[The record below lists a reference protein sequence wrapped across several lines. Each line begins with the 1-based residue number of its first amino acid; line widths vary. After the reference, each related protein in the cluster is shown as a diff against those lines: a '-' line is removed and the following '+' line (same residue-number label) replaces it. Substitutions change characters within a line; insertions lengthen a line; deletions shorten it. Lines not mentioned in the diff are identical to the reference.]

1 MSTTSVTLLECAPAY
16 EVAPT
21 PPQHAFR
28 RSDDRELIVTT
39 HEIASQSLPIRV
51 VPQPEE
57 SLNSIVRRAANAN
70 YVPTK
75 AITGSSGKYFMDPKP
90 AVLKCISARLS
101 IASEDLLRH
110 TAPAFAHRRSGF
122 LAMCLNTRRLQYCAL
137 CADQTESRYWYLPT
151 SFACTRCRVLL
162 TNGCNE
168 QLPVSARALN
178 IQNQMTEFATTSTAR
193 TTHVMGHF
201 DRMYRDL
208 MRRKMHRLR
217 DPEAIALAEAVELS
231 GRDYENHGMIPIHP
245 PTTAVAALE
254 LWQKSRA
261 KPLYRYWTYCQPT

>member
-1 MSTTSVTLLECAPAY
+1 M
-16 EVAPT
+16 
-21 PPQHAFR
+21 
-28 RSDDRELIVTT
+28 TT